1 MVTSI
6 HDLVKIPDN
15 AIKMIVAG
23 LETDELI
30 TFLMEAPSE
39 VKEKIYAN
47 LTKEH
52 FGILY
57 KRLNLTHYPSME
69 EFQHAF
75 KHIVAKA
82 NELEAVGY

>member
-1 MVTSI
+1 MVKCI

-39 VKEKIYAN
+39 VKEKIYSN
-47 LTKEH
+47 LSKEH
-52 FGILY
+52 FSTLY
-57 KRLNLTHYPSME
+57 KRLNLTHYPSTD
-69 EFQHAF
+69 EFEKALH
-75 KHIVAKA
+75 HIMDKA
-82 NELEAVGY
+82 NEVAAVG

>member
-1 MVTSI
+1 MVTCI

-15 AIKMIVAG
+15 AIKMIIAG

-47 LTKEH
+47 LSKEH
-52 FGILY
+52 FGTLY
-57 KRLNLTHYPSME
+57 KRLNLTHYPSSD
-69 EFQHAF
+69 EFEHAF
-75 KHIVAKA
+75 KHILTKA